1 VAARYS
7 FLLAIPAVFASAALT
22 AGDIASDDF
31 VNWPATIVATIVA
44 FVVGFMVIAG
54 LMKYLQTR
62 TFMPF
67 VVYRIV
73 LGSVLIVLLAT
84 GVLSAT

>member
-1 VAARYS
+1 
-7 FLLAIPAVFASAALT
+7 
-22 AGDIASDDF
+22 
-31 VNWPATIVATIVA
+31 
-44 FVVGFMVIAG
+44 
-54 LMKYLQTR
+54 MKYLQTR
-62 TFMPF
+62 TFFPF

>member
-1 VAARYS
+1 
-7 FLLAIPAVFASAALT
+7 
-22 AGDIASDDF
+22 
-31 VNWPATIVATIVA
+31 
-44 FVVGFMVIAG
+44 VIAA

>member
-1 VAARYS
+1 
-7 FLLAIPAVFASAALT
+7 
-22 AGDIASDDF
+22 
-31 VNWPATIVATIVA
+31 
-44 FVVGFMVIAG
+44 VGFIVIAG

-62 TFMPF
+62 TFFPF